1 MEAKPLKIYKVKD
14 LEDRSKYPPLN
25 PILPQPPFLL
35 IGYGSVRSGKTNCVY
50 EYSNVET
57 KEGIKY
63 IKNVKIGD
71 YVKGDEGFVEVIDVL
86 KQGVQKCYRITLQND
101 MEVIIT
107 NNHQIQTKQG
117 LKRLKHITDEDITT
131 EEGDFKIKS
140 KEDYGEVMT
149 YDLSVKS
156 KNNLFYSNGILVH
169 NSLINMMRRKDMY
182 GTDYWDDV
190 LVISN
195 TAKNDPKMYKF
206 MGDAFKLEDHYENRM
221 IDDLVNG
228 QKKYSRLEMPT
239 ALLIMDDIIS
249 KEFGKG
255 TGNGKGGN
263 VVNSLATRF
272 RHVELSIMIFVQ
284 SARAV
289 SNMIR
294 SNATDIL
301 IYRQQSNLEWD
312 KLKEEYSD
320 LASKNFELYYK
331 IAMMEDYNFLYI
343 DVQSNPATFYSGF
356 FELLGHGDK
365 MVYKGKMPVDDDDEE
380 VFE

>member
-1 MEAKPLKIYKVKD
+1 MEGQSKPKGLKIYKVKD
-14 LEDRSKYPPLN
+14 LEDKGKYAPLN

-57 KEGIKY
+57 KEGVKY

-71 YVKGDEGFVEVIDVL
+71 YVKGDEGFVEVLDVL
-86 KQGVQKCYRITLQND
+86 KQGIQKCYRIILEND

-107 NNHQIQTKQG
+107 DNHQIQTKQG
-117 LKRLKHITDEDITT
+117 LKRLKHISDEDITT

-156 KNNLFYSNGILVH
+156 KNNLFFSNGILVH
-169 NSLINMMRRKDMY
+169 NSLINMMRREDMY

-195 TAKNDPKMYKF
+195 TAGNDPKMYKF
-206 MGDAFKLEDHYENRM
+206 MGDAFRLEDHYENKM
-221 IDDLVNG
+221 IDNLIAS
-228 QKKYSRLEMPT
+228 QKSYSREEMPT
-239 ALLIMDDIIS
+239 ALLILDDIIS
-249 KEFGKG
+249 KDFKKSS
-255 TGNGKGGN
+255 GNAI
-263 VVNSLATRF
+263 NSLATRF
-272 RHVELSIMIFVQ
+272 RHFELSIMIFVQ

-312 KLKEEYSD
+312 KLQEEYSD
-320 LASKNFELYYK
+320 LAPKNFANYYK
-331 IAMMEDYNFLYI
+331 ISQLERYNFLYI
-343 DVQSNPATFYSGF
+343 DAQQNPAHFYSGF
-356 FELLGHGDK
+356 SELIGIGDK
-365 MVYKGKMPVDDDDEE
+365 MLWKGKLPDDSDDE

>member
-1 MEAKPLKIYKVKD
+1 MEGKSKPKGLKIYKVKD
-14 LEDRSKYPPLN
+14 LEDKGKYPPVN

-57 KEGIKY
+57 KEGVKY

-71 YVKGDEGFVEVIDVL
+71 FVKGDEGFVEVLDVL
-86 KQGVQKCYRITLQND
+86 KQGIQKCYRITLQND

-107 NNHQIQTKQG
+107 DNHQIQTKQG
-117 LKRLKHITDEDITT
+117 LKRLKHISDEDITT

-156 KNNLFYSNGILVH
+156 KNNLFFSNGILVH
-169 NSLINMMRRKDMY
+169 NSLINMMRREDMY

-195 TAKNDPKMYKF
+195 TAGNDPKMYKF
-206 MGDAFKLEDHYENRM
+206 MGDAFRLEDHYENKM
-221 IDDLVNG
+221 ITDLIAQ
-228 QKKYSRLEMPT
+228 QKSYPREDMPT
-239 ALLIMDDIIS
+239 SLLILDDIIS
-249 KEFGKG
+249 KDFKKSS
-255 TGNGKGGN
+255 GNAI
-263 VVNSLATRF
+263 NSLATRF
-272 RHVELSIMIFVQ
+272 RHYEMSIMIFVQ

-301 IYRQQSNLEWD
+301 IYRQQSNMEWD
-312 KLKEEYSD
+312 KLQEEYSD
-320 LASKNFELYYK
+320 LAPKNFANYYK
-331 IAMMEDYNFLYI
+331 ISQMERYNFLYI
-343 DVQSNPATFYSGF
+343 DAQQNPAHFYSGF
-356 FELLGHGDK
+356 SELIGIGDK
-365 MVYKGKMPVDDDDEE
+365 MLWKGKLPNEDDE

>member
-35 IGYGSVRSGKTNCVY
+35 IGYGSVRSGKTN
-50 EYSNVET
+50 
-57 KEGIKY
+57 
-63 IKNVKIGD
+63 
-71 YVKGDEGFVEVIDVL
+71 
-86 KQGVQKCYRITLQND
+86 
-101 MEVIIT
+101 
-107 NNHQIQTKQG
+107 
-117 LKRLKHITDEDITT
+117 
-131 EEGDFKIKS
+131 
-140 KEDYGEVMT
+140 
-149 YDLSVKS
+149 
-156 KNNLFYSNGILVH
+156 
-169 NSLINMMRRKDMY
+169 SLINMMRRKDMY
-182 GTDYWDDV
+182 GTDYWEDV
-190 LVISN
+190 MVISN

-228 QKKYSRLEMPT
+228 QKKYSREDMPT
-239 ALLIMDDIIS
+239 SLLILDDIIS
-249 KEFGKG
+249 KDFKKSSS
-255 TGNGKGGN
+255 NAI
-263 VVNSLATRF
+263 NSLATRF
-272 RHVELSIMIFVQ
+272 RHYELSMMIFVQ

-365 MVYKGKMPVDDDDEE
+365 IVYKGKMPVDDDEE

>member
-14 LEDRSKYPPLN
+14 LEDKGKYPPLN

-35 IGYGSVRSGKTNCVY
+35 VGYGSVRSGKT
-50 EYSNVET
+50 
-57 KEGIKY
+57 
-63 IKNVKIGD
+63 
-71 YVKGDEGFVEVIDVL
+71 
-86 KQGVQKCYRITLQND
+86 
-101 MEVIIT
+101 
-107 NNHQIQTKQG
+107 
-117 LKRLKHITDEDITT
+117 
-131 EEGDFKIKS
+131 
-140 KEDYGEVMT
+140 
-149 YDLSVKS
+149 
-156 KNNLFYSNGILVH
+156 

-182 GTDYWDDV
+182 GTEYWDDV

-206 MGDAFKLEDHYENRM
+206 MGDAFRVEDHYENRM
-221 IDDLVNG
+221 ITDLIAQ
-228 QKKYSRLEMPT
+228 QKSYDREDMPT
-239 ALLIMDDIIS
+239 QLLILDDIIS
-249 KEFGKG
+249 KDFKKSS
-255 TGNGKGGN
+255 GNAI
-263 VVNSLATRF
+263 NSLATRF
-272 RHVELSIMIFVQ
+272 RHYEMSIMIFVQ

-294 SNATDIL
+294 SNATNIL

-343 DVQSNPATFYSGF
+343 DGQKNPAHFYSGF
-356 FELLGHGDK
+356 SELLGIGDK
-365 MVYKGKMPVDDDDEE
+365 MVYKGEMPKDDSDDE